1 MKMIVEINGEKIN
14 TERVRVTF
22 KDGGIIEMDEETVT
36 TVFNGNEENVNVI
49 DIFDVGDYKT
59 EFLNKK

>member
-1 MKMIVEINGEKIN
+1 MIVEINGEKIN

-36 TVFNGNEENVNVI
+36 TVFNGNEENVNVT

-59 EFLNKK
+59 EFLKNK

>member
-1 MKMIVEINGEKIN
+1 MIVEINGEKIN